1 MTRPSKTVRFSS
13 AALFYYG
20 GFGLPLAMVALP
32 IYVYV
37 PQFYAEHFGM
47 SLSVIGT
54 ALLLSRLLD
63 AFFDPACGLWVDRRW
78 AAWGPMRFILMAVPL
93 LIIGYLGLF
102 HPPSSDIVEAHAL
115 TWFIANLFLVYS
127 GFSLASIAYQA
138 WGAALTQAP
147 KERTRLTAIRE
158 GCGLVGVLIAA
169 ALPAVAGIGWLS
181 LAFLIALAIA
191 IAMLS
196 IAPRAPTEFVDAPH
210 TSTTGVATSLPI
222 AVSSMSI
229 RPEKLWS
236 RLVKPF
242 DDTRFKWLFSVFV
255 VNGVAA
261 AIPATLFLFFAK
273 DRLELGSTAGLF
285 LVLYFAAGALSLPAW
300 VFMARKHG
308 EAVSWLWSM
317 LLAVASFVWVFM
329 LPAGS
334 AVGFGIASALSGFAL
349 GADLALP
356 PALLAAVIGRAGHS
370 GTREGSYFGLWN
382 WAAKMNLALAAGIA
396 LPLLGALGYVP
407 GTTDSSGTQALGIAY
422 ALVPCGLK
430 LIAAIILWR
439 APLKNF

>member
-1 MTRPSKTVRFSS
+1 MSRQGKSIPFSNV
-13 AALFYYG
+13 ALFSYG

-47 SLSVIGT
+47 SLGIIGT
-54 ALLLSRLLD
+54 ALLLARLFD
-63 AFFDPACGLWVDRRW
+63 AFFDPACGLWIDRRW
-78 AAWGPMRFILMAVPL
+78 RTWGPMRFILMAAPL
-93 LIIGYLGLF
+93 MVIGYLGLF
-102 HPPSSDIVEAHAL
+102 HPPSSNLVQTHAL
-115 TWFIANLFLVYS
+115 TWFIVNLFLVYS
-127 GFSLASIAYQA
+127 GFSLASIAYQS

-147 KERTRLTAIRE
+147 TERTRLTAIRE

-181 LAFLIALAIA
+181 LAFLVALVIT

-196 IAPRAPTEFVDAPH
+196 IAPRATTEFTDA
-210 TSTTGVATSLPI
+210 SGVS
-222 AVSSMSI
+222 VE
-229 RPEKLWS
+229 PEKLWS
-236 RLVKPF
+236 RLLKPF
-242 DDTRFKWLFSVFV
+242 KDTRFRWLFLVFV

-273 DRLELGSTAGLF
+273 DRLDLGNSAGLF
-285 LVLYFAAGALSLPAW
+285 LVLYFAAGAISLPVW
-300 VFMARKHG
+300 VVVAKKRG

-317 LLAVASFVWVFM
+317 LLAVAAFVWVFM

-334 AVGFGIASALSGFAL
+334 VIGFGIASALSGFAL

-370 GTREGSYFGLWN
+370 RSREGSYFGVWN

-396 LPLLGALGYVP
+396 LPLLGALGYIP
-407 GTTDSSGTQALGIAY
+407 GTADSSGTQALGIAY

-430 LIAAIILWR
+430 LLAAFILWR